1 MVLSILT
8 KQLDIEKENCLHKE
22 EEQLLLGR
30 KMAKKVCLFGT
41 KDIFVPVPLING
53 YYDHEYS
60 MIVLNQAKPKKEKLR
75 DLSKAISKAMIWEK
89 SRYHLT
95 LPKMMIDEVT
105 LCLDYFL
112 SYLLGIVKK
121 KLVASTESILIAFG
135 ILKSYQI

>member
-1 MVLSILT
+1 M
-8 KQLDIEKENCLHKE
+8 
-22 EEQLLLGR
+22 
-30 KMAKKVCLFGT
+30 
-41 KDIFVPVPLING
+41 PLING